1 MRIHV
6 PKAEFHGAKG
16 GEQKF
21 GTKAASSEL
30 RGNEIQDLSD
40 AVSDLTQAA
49 AGHDLRYFVRIEL
62 GGEKAPPDNVVDSIN
77 EVLAKKVSKS
87 LKLE

>member
-1 MRIHV
+1 M
-6 PKAEFHGAKG
+6 
-16 GEQKF
+16 
-21 GTKAASSEL
+21 ASLLASDPNKMDAT
-30 RGNEIQDLSD
+30 GNEIVSELSNIFGR
-40 AVSDLTQAA
+40 QQE
-49 AGHDLRYFVRIEL
+49 EL